1 MACTQDQKRRTF
13 EQDAF
18 QHMDA
23 LYSGALQLTRNKS
36 DAEDLVQDTYLRAY
50 VHFDRFEKGT
60 NLKAWMFKILRN
72 LFINRYN
79 KKKNQG
85 ISVDLDTVEHRLEAP
100 SAPHDITTLAGQD
113 LEAALRQLP
122 DDYRIAVVLAFV
134 EGFSYREIASI
145 MDCPIGTVMSRI
157 SRARRRLREL
167 LGEETVPSTAFLR
180 RSAGQ
185 QPQGWFAGKLAVA
198 VRGGL

>member
-1 MACTQDQKRRTF
+1 MACTQDHKRRTF

-18 QHMDA
+18 EHMDA
-23 LYSGALQLTRNKS
+23 LYNGALHLTRNKS

-50 VHFDRFEKGT
+50 VHFGRFEKGT

-72 LFINRYN
+72 TFINRYN

-85 ISVDLDTVEHRLEAP
+85 ISIDLDAVEHRLEAP
-100 SAPHDITTLAGQD
+100 SPPHDITTLTGQD
-113 LEAALRQLP
+113 LEAALKQLP

-134 EGFSYREIASI
+134 EGFSYREIATV

-157 SRARRRLREL
+157 CRARRRLRKL
-167 LGEETVPSTAFLR
+167 LAEEPAPSVAFFR
-180 RSAGQ
+180 RPARQ
-185 QPQGWFAGKLAVA
+185 QPRGWFAGTPAA
-198 VRGGL
+198 VRKVV